1 MKQVILVMLMF
12 VMSSAVYASTEP
24 LVRLDKQTVKSMDE
38 SEMQA
43 RHELLEARVLEIQAM
58 DLKSLERIER
68 QQVKQEMRYIQ
79 KEMKALGNGGIYIS
93 TTALVIIIILLI
105 IL

>member
-1 MKQVILVMLMF
+1 
-12 VMSSAVYASTEP
+12 
-24 LVRLDKQTVKSMDE
+24 MDE

-43 RHELLEARVLEIQAM
+43 RYEILEARILEMQSM
-58 DLKSLERIER
+58 DLKSLERAER
-68 QQVKQEMRYIQ
+68 KEAKQEMRYIQ

>member
-1 MKQVILVMLMF
+1 
-12 VMSSAVYASTEP
+12 
-24 LVRLDKQTVKSMDE
+24 
-38 SEMQA
+38 
-43 RHELLEARVLEIQAM
+43 M
-58 DLKSLERIER
+58 DLKSLERAER
-68 QQVKQEMRYIQ
+68 KEAKQEMRYIQ